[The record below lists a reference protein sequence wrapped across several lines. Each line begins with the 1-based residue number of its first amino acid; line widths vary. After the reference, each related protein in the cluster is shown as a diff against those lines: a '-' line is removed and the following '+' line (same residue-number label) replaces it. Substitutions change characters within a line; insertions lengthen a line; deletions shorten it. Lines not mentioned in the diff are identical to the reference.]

1 MGVFNLLFL
10 DIVVKLFDLL
20 VTFSSYDS
28 FTYISIVW
36 RGELVVVDFT
46 LAETHGCCNDVVNWL
61 EGGTCYF

>member
-36 RGELVVVDFT
+36 RGELVGVDFT
-46 LAETHGCCNDVVNWL
+46 LVETHACCNDVVNCL
-61 EGGTCYF
+61 EGRTC